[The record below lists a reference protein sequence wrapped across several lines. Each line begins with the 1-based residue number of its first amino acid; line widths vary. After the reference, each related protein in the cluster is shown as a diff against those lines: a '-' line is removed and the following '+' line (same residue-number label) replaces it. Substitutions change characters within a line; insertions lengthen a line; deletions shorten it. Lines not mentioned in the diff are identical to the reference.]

1 MALSEP
7 LGRNNCNNNDDRGT
21 GTVSHS
27 PEQWDYGSG
36 TRAGPPASHNMLP
49 GLHPMTVGWWKEVL
63 LGVKQGQTFNCSL
76 THPGPRERTQPHS
89 CM

>member
-1 MALSEP
+1 MTGALGQ
-7 LGRNNCNNNDDRGT
+7 LA
-21 GTVSHS
+21 TVQSNGIMVL
-27 PEQWDYGSG
+27 EQEQ
-36 TRAGPPASHNMLP
+36 GPPASHNMLP

-76 THPGPRERTQPHS
+76 THPGPREQTQPHS